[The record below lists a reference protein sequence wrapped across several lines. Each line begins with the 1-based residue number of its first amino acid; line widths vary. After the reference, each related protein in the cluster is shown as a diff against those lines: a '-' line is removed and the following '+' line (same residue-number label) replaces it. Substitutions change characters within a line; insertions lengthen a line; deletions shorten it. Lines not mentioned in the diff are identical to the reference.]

1 MFESRSGEVYS
12 IQHYVIIF
20 VPQIIDIEQM
30 SPTADIIQIPA
41 TEDILQMAAHM
52 IDVQPLKRALGG
64 NRY

>member
-1 MFESRSGEVYS
+1 M
-12 IQHYVIIF
+12 
-20 VPQIIDIEQM
+20 P
-30 SPTADIIQIPA
+30 PTADIIQIPGTQDIAQIPA